1 MIITVFLLCLE
12 SLDIIIY
19 FLFKDNECCD
29 KSTELPRDD
38 QRDSS
43 RTYKRFSP
51 AALWANTKV
60 CKPFSDPTFRFLIL
74 CMLLNRL

>member
-1 MIITVFLLCLE
+1 MIITVFLLCLA
-12 SLDIIIY
+12 SLNIIIY
-19 FLFKDNECCD
+19 FLFEGNECCD
-29 KSTELPRDD
+29 KSAELPRDD

-43 RTYKRFSP
+43 RTCKRFGA

-60 CKPFSDPTFRFLIL
+60 GKPFSDPTFRLLIL